1 MMGRL
6 KMKTHRSRKKISK
19 SKILGMPDV
28 REHSQAISEFGLK
41 KGGKSFGQMSIEGVP
56 VRLLSNR
63 MKQSEKTHYSEPI

>member
-41 KGGKSFGQMSIEGVP
+41 KGGKKRWKKFWADVDRGRSRSTTE
-56 VRLLSNR
+56 
-63 MKQSEKTHYSEPI
+63 